1 MSDTAYVRDAK
12 PGEFEY
18 AAIVYAR
25 AFVSDPLHTWMGS
38 VSKPVILPS
47 GQTIDR
53 DTILTMPKH
62 IKTLFH
68 LHHSLILSTQY
79 VGGRVLVSV
88 RPENGEEK
96 IVSVT
101 LWIPPLVKVDGP
113 LTVMHAKQYR
123 TVFGTLQSPGGWGL
137 VGLKRV
143 AISYENA
150 YKSSRRGS

>member
-12 PGEFEY
+12 PDEYEY

-25 AFVSDPLHTWMGS
+25 AFVTDPLNYWMGS
-38 VSKPVILPS
+38 VSKQIIVPS
-47 GQTIDR
+47 GQTIDKES
-53 DTILTMPKH
+53 ILTLPKH

-79 VGGRVLVSV
+79 VGGRVLVTV
-88 RPENGEEK
+88 RPEEDDKEK

-113 LTVMHAKQYR
+113 LTVIHAKQYR
-123 TVFGTLQSPGGWGL
+123 TIFGTMQSPGGWGL
-137 VGLKRV
+137 VGLKASV
-143 AISYENA
+143 CIAE
-150 YKSSRRGS
+150 